1 MSKNRL
7 KRLYNFGLALITA
20 LLVLFFGGCTAQ
32 QTTTNTSPNPAS
44 SPVTASPAAS
54 DTKAKKDI
62 KVGLAFLIQSL
73 DAPLMTAIQKG
84 YFTQEGLNVTFER
97 GSGNVAAISNLGAN
111 KFDIAFSDI
120 YNMMEFN
127 DKNPNERIKAVGFV
141 FNRAPFSILTL
152 KKNNITEP
160 RQLAGKKLGAP
171 AGDGPRKLWPLFA
184 KEIGVDA
191 NSVEW
196 VTMEPKLRETFLIQ
210 GQVDAISGFSTS
222 ALPSLY
228 KAGLKE
234 DEITVFYYNDFG
246 LDFYGNAVL
255 VKEKFAQDNPEVVK
269 SFLRAYMKGLQDTL
283 KDPEAGLNAVMAADE
298 SKLMDR
304 AAEKVRLQIALE
316 KQMITPEVEN
326 LGLGDASKDRLVKSI
341 RQTVEGFNLKTQF
354 KPEDIFDP
362 SFLPAKAQRTLP
374 PQSERKA
381 LK

>member
-7 KRLYNFGLALITA
+7 KSLYNFGLALVTA
-20 LLVLFFGGCTAQ
+20 LLVLFFGGCATQ
-32 QTTTNTSPNPAS
+32 PTTTSTSPNSAS
-44 SPVTASPAAS
+44 SPVTASPVAS

-62 KVGLAFLIQSL
+62 KVGLSFLIQSL

-97 GSGNVAAISNLGAN
+97 GAGNVAAISNLGAN

-127 DKNPNERIKAVGFV
+127 DKNPNEKIKAVGFI

-171 AGDGPRKLWPLFA
+171 AGDGPRKLWPLFS

-255 VKEKFAQDNPEVVK
+255 VKEKFAQDNPEVIK
-269 SFLRAYMKGLQDTL
+269 SFLRAYMKGLQDTI
-283 KDPEAGLNAVMAADE
+283 KDPEAGLNAVMTADE

-304 AAEKVRLQIALE
+304 EAEKVRLQIALE

-326 LGLGDASKDRLVKSI
+326 LGLGDANKDRLAKSI
-341 RQTVEGFNLKTQF
+341 RQTIEGFNLKTQF
-354 KPEDIFDP
+354 KPEDVFDP

>member
-7 KRLYNFGLALITA
+7 KSLYNFGLALVTA
-20 LLVLFFGGCTAQ
+20 LLVLFFGGCATQ
-32 QTTTNTSPNPAS
+32 PTTTSTSPNSAS
-44 SPVTASPAAS
+44 SPVTASPVAS

-62 KVGLAFLIQSL
+62 KVGLSFLIQSL

-97 GSGNVAAISNLGAN
+97 GAGNVAAISNLGAN

-152 KKNNITEP
+152 QKNNITEP

-255 VKEKFAQDNPEVVK
+255 VKEKFAQDNPEVIK
-269 SFLRAYMKGLQDTL
+269 SFLRAYMKGLQDTI
-283 KDPEAGLNAVMAADE
+283 KDPEAGLNAVMTADE

-304 AAEKVRLQIALE
+304 EAEKVRLQIALE

-326 LGLGDASKDRLVKSI
+326 LGLGDANKDRLAKSI
-341 RQTVEGFNLKTQF
+341 RQTIEGFNLKTQF
-354 KPEDIFDP
+354 KPEDVFDP